1 MIGTFQNFSFDKAI
15 GLSIGFL
22 VGVIPVAEYNVPVL
36 LILMSVVFGIKHV
49 DRQAAR
55 AAFPIF
61 LYCVSMIG
69 FMIYHPGWLEYDH
82 TLATILATIAIAAVP
97 MVAMFKTYVG
107 SLERI
112 ETAAL
117 VGVLTICVIMAYQ
130 YLILN
135 GCRVK
140 AFSVNPLGPPITF
153 LPFGIYVISARAF
166 ARRAN
171 YLDGLVLISLF
182 IALGAFAGA
191 RASFYSVTLLS
202 IILATLL
209 LISLK
214 IRQGLFVFACLGVG
228 IWGVFSLD
236 KCNDSS
242 RMSNHFEM
250 LKIYLSVEEVA
261 SDVGAGEEAQVANQ
275 ISTPRATSSTEQF
288 STDAQPNISPKKTP
302 EVSNFSDRV
311 NKAQAMES
319 SSGERSQMWRN
330 ALKHLSERNH
340 LEQFLLGS
348 GRLVEGQLSIQHP
361 DVHNQYL
368 SWLVS
373 TGILGFLVAFLMF
386 TPALRQIFV
395 NPAVFIFLSAC
406 AIGYVTDSSMFRK
419 DTTAQFLIM
428 LLFVQ
433 SLLGLRRRS

>member
-1 MIGTFQNFSFDKAI
+1 MIGASRSFSLNKAI

-22 VGVIPVAEYNVPVL
+22 VGVISVAEYNVPVL
-36 LILMSVVFGIKHV
+36 IILMSVVFGIKHV
-49 DRQAAR
+49 DRQAAK
-55 AAFPIF
+55 AAFPII

-82 TLATILATIAIAAVP
+82 TLATILATIAIAAIP

-107 SLERI
+107 SLEQF
-112 ETAAL
+112 ETAPL

-153 LPFGIYVISARAF
+153 LPFGIYVISVRTF
-166 ARRAN
+166 AQRTN

-182 IALGAFAGA
+182 IALGSFAGA
-191 RASFYSVTLLS
+191 RASFYSVTFLS

-209 LISLK
+209 FINLK
-214 IRQGLFVFACLGVG
+214 IRQGLFVCACLGLG
-228 IWGVFSLD
+228 IWGAFSLD
-236 KCNDSS
+236 KCGDFN
-242 RMSNHFEM
+242 RMSNHFQM
-250 LKIYLSVEEVA
+250 LKIYIPLEKVAVEEKT
-261 SDVGAGEEAQVANQ
+261 SQMANQ
-275 ISTPRATSSTEQF
+275 IPTPMATSSTKQL
-288 STDAQPNISPKKTP
+288 STDTQPSVSLEKTP
-302 EVSNFSDRV
+302 EVSSFIDRV
-311 NKAQAMES
+311 NEAQAIES
-319 SSGERSQMWRN
+319 SSGQRSQMWRKAVDHILERN
-330 ALKHLSERNH
+330 QLSEI
-340 LEQFLLGS
+340 LFGS
-348 GRLVEGQLSIQHP
+348 GRLVEGSLSLEHP

-373 TGILGFLVAFLMF
+373 TGVIGFLIAFLMF
-386 TPALRQIFV
+386 MPALRQVFI

-406 AIGYVTDSSMFRK
+406 AIGYLTDSSMFRK
-419 DTTAQFLIM
+419 DTTAQFLTM

-433 SLLGLRRRS
+433 SLLGQRHRS